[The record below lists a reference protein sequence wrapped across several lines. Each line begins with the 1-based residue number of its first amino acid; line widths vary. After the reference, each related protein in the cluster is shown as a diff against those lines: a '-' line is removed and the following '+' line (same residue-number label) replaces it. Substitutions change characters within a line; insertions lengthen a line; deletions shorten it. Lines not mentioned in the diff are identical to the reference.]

1 MKRKLFGFSILVV
14 GLIVLVYAPLTPARS
29 ADEIRNGFGTERTGA
44 QPGLNGPNDT
54 TITLREQISF
64 VGQPAVKTWV
74 ANGAVV
80 DSGTW
85 VVLSFDA
92 SGSVLHSP
100 VVGEARITLLLVG
113 QDGSTITLQEN
124 DLINF
129 NWPLEV
135 PEAGS
140 WHIVDGTGAYSTLQ
154 GAGRFS
160 VGVETSSDGLIV
172 TWQMD
177 GHTTSGQ
184 L

>member
-1 MKRKLFGFSILVV
+1 MKRQLTGYFFLLVSVILVYPSFTSARPNDV
-14 GLIVLVYAPLTPARS
+14 MRASCGAPNLA
-29 ADEIRNGFGTERTGA
+29 
-44 QPGLNGPNDT
+44 GPNDT
-54 TITLREQISF
+54 TITLTEQISF
-64 VGQPAVKTWV
+64 VGQPPVKTWV

-92 SGSVLHSP
+92 SGSVVHSP

-124 DLINF
+124 DLINL

-140 WHIVDGTGAYSTLQ
+140 WHVVDGTGAYSTLQ

-172 TWQMD
+172 TWHLD
-177 GHTTSGQ
+177 GHTIFGQ
-184 L
+184 P

>member
-1 MKRKLFGFSILVV
+1 MKKKLAGFFLLLVGV
-14 GLIVLVYAPLTPARS
+14 MVLVYPPFTSARPN
-29 ADEIRNGFGTERTGA
+29 DVTRDRFGAERTGA
-44 QPGLNGPNDT
+44 AGLTGPNDT
-54 TITLREQISF
+54 TITLTGQISF
-64 VGQPAVKTWV
+64 LGQPAVKTWV

-85 VVLSFDA
+85 VVLSFDG

-100 VVGEARITLLLVG
+100 VVGAARFTLLLVG

-124 DLINF
+124 DLINL

-140 WHIVDGTGAYSTLQ
+140 WHVVDGTGAYSTLH

>member
-1 MKRKLFGFSILVV
+1 MKKKLAGVFLLVGV
-14 GLIVLVYAPLTPARS
+14 MVLVHPSFTSARPNDVTRDRLRATPLA
-29 ADEIRNGFGTERTGA
+29 
-44 QPGLNGPNDT
+44 GPNDT
-54 TITLREQISF
+54 TITLTQI
-64 VGQPAVKTWV
+64 GPLIHPIARTWV

-172 TWQMD
+172 TWQLD

-184 L
+184 P